1 MDIKSRIH
9 SFRRCVACAFVL
21 VPSLILPPTGA
32 VSFALILKT
41 AWNIHRLRHSA
52 ALSLPECWHED
63 QQSYAAR
70 ILKKWHCVTFEKGR
84 APMRRRN
91 SWRCL
96 RTKKTFEKNSIHK
109 KQIKK
114 MHVAILPELV
124 KRTKS
129 HTHATDLFYITQI
142 FENPRNES
150 PCPKLRKG
158 VKSNPI
164 YLDRYPPSHLQ
175 DSSKIKSGFIC
186 ASHISIKSST
196 RKTNKKS

>member
-1 MDIKSRIH
+1 
-9 SFRRCVACAFVL
+9 
-21 VPSLILPPTGA
+21 
-32 VSFALILKT
+32 
-41 AWNIHRLRHSA
+41 
-52 ALSLPECWHED
+52 
-63 QQSYAAR
+63 
-70 ILKKWHCVTFEKGR
+70 
-84 APMRRRN
+84 
-91 SWRCL
+91 
-96 RTKKTFEKNSIHK
+96 
-109 KQIKK
+109 

-129 HTHATDLFYITQI
+129 HTHATDLFYVIQI

-164 YLDRYPPSHLQ
+164 YLGRYPPSHLQ

-196 RKTNKKS
+196 RKTNKKKAKNLKKYRKSPTVRIAQEVNIVFIRQSVCYSYILFTISFKIFYKGTELT